1 MRKVFYNSFDY
12 TLATMVVP
20 KIAHILGNSFHP
32 CIFVTMNFSDRCD
45 TLHVFHLPGASL
57 EPRLFTRDIVHAPYV
72 SSLFLFDSSFDAP
85 PHLFLRSPDLL
96 ETTLLPKNTM

>member
-72 SSLFLFDSSFDAP
+72 SSLFLFDSSFFERTFSPPLSPRDDA
-85 PHLFLRSPDLL
+85 SS
-96 ETTLLPKNTM
+96 